1 MAFSAQ
7 PPVTADAVLIRDCL
21 AGNKIAWDSLVKQQ
35 LPAVMWMARRYGL
48 TPQDAEDVTQRTF
61 KQVFMKLSQK
71 DATNSLAA
79 WIARIARNLCLEFLT
94 ARDMTIPLDAD
105 LPAQNGD
112 MQHSAEI
119 RIVFERIARL
129 LVGNEKKVWDAM
141 TDLLTLNDSTIAA
154 VTGLSVA
161 TCHTTRM
168 RVEQK
173 AREEMT
179 RQGLKTH
186 VPKTG
191 T

>member
-1 MAFSAQ
+1 MAFQ
-7 PPVTADAVLIRDCL
+7 PPMSADASLIQSCL
-21 AGNKIAWDSLVKQQ
+21 AGNKSAWDSLVTQQ
-35 LPAVMWMARRYGL
+35 LPAVMRMARKYGL

-71 DATNSLAA
+71 NQTDPLGA
-79 WIARIARNLCLEFLT
+79 WIGRIAWHILSEYFKARKMVVPLT
-94 ARDMTIPLDAD
+94 EDIPS
-105 LPAQNGD
+105 QNGD
-112 MQHSAEI
+112 MQHSVEI
-119 RIVFERIARL
+119 RIVFERIGRR

-141 TDLLTLNDSTIAA
+141 TDLLTLNDNTIAA

-179 RQGLKTH
+179 RQGLNIH

-191 T
+191 S